1 MVDEPQLKYVDAFPA
16 VITNLSD
23 KGVMN
28 DIRDMLSSNQLSMF
42 RRTCFGNLLDVES
55 SVKFSGVLAHSVL
68 LREIVYLEA
77 KPEEMWFN
85 ICGKDVRFSVI
96 EFGLVTG
103 LNFNDS
109 APVMKEMGTNPNS
122 LWYKYFSPGPI
133 TYGDLKAKFK
143 SIVWETE
150 DDEMAVKMSLLYCL
164 NLFLLGADKRRIV
177 DEDVLQLVDN
187 LEDFNAYPWGRR
199 VWKMTYDSLSG
210 ALKGRYEKY
219 LLKLANNANLV
230 EKFNLLGF
238 PMAFQVSKDREFFF
252 FKL

>member
-1 MVDEPQLKYVDAFPA
+1 MLETQFKYVDVFST

-23 KGVMN
+23 KAIMN
-28 DIRDMLSSNQLSMF
+28 DIRDLLSSNQLKLF
-42 RRTCFGNLLDVES
+42 RRTCFGQLLEVES
-55 SVKFSGVLAHSVL
+55 SLKFSGVFAHSVL
-68 LREIVYLEA
+68 LREIIKAEA
-77 KPEEMWFN
+77 KLEEMWFN
-85 ICGKDVRFSVI
+85 ICGKEVRFSAM

-122 LWYKYFSPGPI
+122 LRYKYFGPGPI
-133 TYGDLKAKFK
+133 PYGDLKAKFK
-143 SIVWETE
+143 SIVWENE
-150 DDEMAVKMSLLYCL
+150 DDEMAVKMSLIYCL
-164 NLFLLGADKRRIV
+164 NLFFLGADKRRIV

-238 PMAFQVSKDREFFF
+238 PMAFQVSRDENYNFE
-252 FKL
+252 